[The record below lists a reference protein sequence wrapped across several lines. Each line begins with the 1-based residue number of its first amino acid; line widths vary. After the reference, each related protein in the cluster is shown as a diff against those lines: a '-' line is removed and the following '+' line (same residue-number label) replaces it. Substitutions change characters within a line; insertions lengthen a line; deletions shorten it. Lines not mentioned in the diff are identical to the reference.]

1 MKHSTTQATH
11 LSDYPLVP
19 SGTTGKL
26 KARYTVRDENTT
38 DWDDTYRSETNQTT
52 AWLDFNADQDC
63 VAMFY
68 QYNGV
73 RISYLW
79 SSGTTQLVQSME
91 YTGEALLLKHTG
103 NLQVYRI
110 DPVAQ
115 TKTPEGDLLPS
126 GSTFYTLVPNRMRMV
141 LSIGSGL
148 SVKGY
153 QQVEGEWFGWPTF
166 LQVQ

>member
-1 MKHSTTQATH
+1 VTLLNTLAGYSRIRATRMADHS
-11 LSDYPLVP
+11 PMLVV
-19 SGTTGKL
+19 SGSYSM
-26 KARYTVRDENTT
+26 R
-38 DWDDTYRSETNQTT
+38 
-52 AWLDFNADQDC
+52 
-63 VAMFY
+63 FY

-79 SSGTTQLVQSME
+79 SSATTQLVQSME
-91 YTGEALLLKHTG
+91 YTGEALLLKHAG